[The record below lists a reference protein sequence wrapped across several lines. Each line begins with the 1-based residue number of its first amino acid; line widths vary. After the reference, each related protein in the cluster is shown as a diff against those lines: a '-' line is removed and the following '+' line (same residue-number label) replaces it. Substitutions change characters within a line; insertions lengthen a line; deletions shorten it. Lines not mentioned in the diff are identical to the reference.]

1 MVATLFFGGWDIPFT
16 HWDEQGSV
24 LAVLVTLVAFFL
36 KAFFWLFFFMW
47 IRWTLPRFRY
57 DQLMALGWKVML
69 PVALTYIVVVAGAT
83 YVLDSAGVHPS
94 DWKFAVV
101 MLVLN
106 IVLMG
111 IILGVL
117 DRGRLISPAYSRLDK
132 RNMEKRRR
140 GRDDRAAGHRPQ
152 MAEGG
157 D

>member
-1 MVATLFFGGWDIPFT
+1 VIWAKILFFVFVFIW
-16 HWDEQGSV
+16 V
-24 LAVLVTLVAFFL
+24 
-36 KAFFWLFFFMW
+36 
-47 IRWTLPRFRY
+47 RWTLPRFRY

-69 PVALTYIVVVAGAT
+69 PVALAYIVVVAGAT
-83 YVLDSAGVHPS
+83 YVLDGAGVHPS

-132 RNMEKRRR
+132 RNMEKLRRVR
-140 GRDDRAAGHRPQ
+140 YDRTAVHRPQ